1 MKGITA
7 LPTGATEMM
16 NVACDVGSTRLNLVC
31 SSLSRPGAPA
41 EWDIPNRTRSIL
53 ETLAHI
59 HGLAMERGVRQLR
72 IIVEPTGVYHRLLLE
87 LAAQMGFETCLVD
100 ASHVV
105 KMRAILFGDRGK
117 TDQRDPHAIEAVAAQ
132 RRAIVDRR
140 LGEPWRLLRQWNKL
154 YSDAEAQMI
163 DAKCRIHRM
172 LHLLFPDFDF
182 GSDFLYGPSG
192 RAIFRCFGLNPHRL
206 VSQSPARLVERLRK
220 SSRIQRAS
228 VDRLLA
234 SARASVSN
242 LKPSRVLELL
252 EHEMALAW
260 EDLERQEARRA
271 KARTQLETLHDEIRT
286 EDPRIPN
293 AQPGVISKV
302 ALARLFAE
310 IGPIGDYQSWRQVLR
325 MGGLNLCER
334 KSGKYV
340 GLTKISRAGR
350 SSIRVILNQI
360 ALPLVKRDRLF
371 GSYYHQKT
379 GVQKMSGKKA
389 MTAVSR
395 KIVKMIW
402 GWYHSAAAFDPTRVF
417 RCESEYRR
425 AA

>member
-1 MKGITA
+1 MKVTA
-7 LPTGATEMM
+7 LPIDATEMM
-16 NVACDVGSTRLNLVC
+16 NVACDVGSARLNLVC
-31 SSLSRPGAPA
+31 TALSRPGSPA
-41 EWDIPNRTRSIL
+41 EWEIPNRTASIL

-59 HGLAMERGVRQLR
+59 HSLAIEGGARQLR

-87 LAAQMGFETCLVD
+87 LAAQMGFATCLVD
-100 ASHVV
+100 ASHVA

-117 TDQRDPHAIEAVAAQ
+117 TDQRDPYAIEAVVAQ
-132 RRAIVDRR
+132 RPAMVDRR

-154 YSDAEAQMI
+154 YSDAEGQMI
-163 DAKCRIHRM
+163 DAKSRIHRM

-182 GSDFLYGPSG
+182 GTDFLYGPSG
-192 RAIFRCFGLNPHRL
+192 RAIFRCFGLNPHRIA
-206 VSQSPARLVERLRK
+206 SQSPARLRERLLK
-220 SSRIQRAS
+220 SSRIQGAS

-234 SARASVSN
+234 HARASVTN
-242 LKPSRVLELL
+242 VKPARVIELL

-260 EDLERQEARRA
+260 EDLELQEARRQ
-271 KARTQLETLHDEIRT
+271 KARTHIETLYDEIRT
-286 EDPRIPN
+286 EDPRLPS
-293 AQPGVISKV
+293 AQPGVISKT

-310 IGPIGDYQSWRQVLR
+310 VGPLGDYHSWRQVLR

-340 GLTKISRAGR
+340 GQTKISRTGR

-371 GSYYHQKT
+371 GPYYHHKI

-389 MTAVSR
+389 MTAVAR

-402 GWYHSAAAFDPTRVF
+402 GWYHSAAAFDPARVF
-417 RCESEYRR
+417 HCESDYRR